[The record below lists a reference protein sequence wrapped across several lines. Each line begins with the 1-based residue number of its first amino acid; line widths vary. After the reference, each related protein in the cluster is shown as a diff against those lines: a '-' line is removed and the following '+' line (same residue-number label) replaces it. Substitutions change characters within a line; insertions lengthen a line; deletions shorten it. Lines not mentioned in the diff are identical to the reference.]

1 MEEIKMKKLLAII
14 LTLASIA
21 CIFCGCGKNAETD
34 EKKTKE
40 KTFLPAGIKFEMSYD
55 KIKEKL
61 PDTLIHNGDNFPEL
75 DENNS
80 VSAMIS
86 DDQWYDFLGSDVE
99 LGMKTA
105 RYHFDHGEDLYSLF
119 AYFSFENESD
129 LEDLL
134 NVLVDYYSKLTD
146 TDPKETT
153 DVLSAK
159 SFDWETDNVK
169 VQIYLASFGD
179 YFVLKITHPEY
190 SHPY

>member
-1 MEEIKMKKLLAII
+1 MKKLLALI

-21 CIFCGCGKNAETD
+21 CIFCGCGKNTETD

-61 PDTLIHNGDNFPEL
+61 PDTLIHNGDNFSEL

-86 DDQWYDFLGSDVE
+86 DDQWHDFLGSDVE

-105 RYHFDHGEDLYSLF
+105 RYHFDHGEDLYSFF
-119 AYFSFENESD
+119 AYFSFENKTD

-134 NVLVDYYSKLTD
+134 NVLVDYYSELTD

-159 SFDWETDNVK
+159 FFDWETDNVK